1 LLISRLLP
9 GIPSNMDVINTQ
21 VCPNREFTYSLAS
34 MPGNATSLLWTVPSL
49 GTMVSGQGTRSITVS
64 YPTGVV
70 DGVVTV
76 KALSNCGVSNIRTL
90 IIKLAPC
97 PSGLVATNTKGFIKN
112 VRYSMDLKVFPNPTI
127 SSFSLHVYDNVSSSV
142 INVRVLDVQG
152 RLMKNI
158 SINPNETILL
168 GSDFKPGVYMLEV
181 KQGEEKKVVRV
192 VKY

>member
-1 LLISRLLP
+1 
-9 GIPSNMDVINTQ
+9 
-21 VCPNREFTYSLAS
+21 
-34 MPGNATSLLWTVPSL
+34 
-49 GTMVSGQGTRSITVS
+49 
-64 YPTGVV
+64 
-70 DGVVTV
+70 
-76 KALSNCGVSNIRTL
+76 
-90 IIKLAPC
+90 
-97 PSGLVATNTKGFIKN
+97 
-112 VRYSMDLKVFPNPTI
+112 MDLKVFPNPTI
-127 SSFSLHVYDNVSSSV
+127 SSFSLQVYDNVSSSV